1 MSAGTDPSEAA
12 GWFERLEAQ
21 LGQQLEAFLAANPA
35 QEALLREQEQR
46 ERQQRL
52 KRRRLELRG
61 QAEQARTGLL
71 QLAAEI
77 AQWQRRVERA
87 RAAGA
92 SDLAAR
98 AEQHLHGLMA
108 QGRDRW
114 QALGELGSQ
123 FRQVELELEA
133 LAEEEQRQ
141 QQGQAPTS
149 PAGAQAAQSRSG
161 HPQAG
166 GAPAEPSQGDRAQPD
181 PEDLEQAWAR
191 FEAEQDLEQ
200 LRRHQG

>member
-1 MSAGTDPSEAA
+1 MSTGTDPGEAA

-21 LGQQLEAFLAANPA
+21 LEQQLEAFLAANPA
-35 QEALLREQEQR
+35 QEALLREQEQQ

-61 QAEQARTGLL
+61 QAEQARAGLL

-77 AQWQRRVERA
+77 AEWQRRVERA

-92 SDLAAR
+92 TDLAAR

-123 FRQVELELEA
+123 FRQVEQELDA
-133 LAEEEQRQ
+133 L
-141 QQGQAPTS
+141 
-149 PAGAQAAQSRSG
+149 AQAAASQG
-161 HPQAG
+161 PGQPQAG
-166 GAPAEPSQGDRAQPD
+166 GATTDRAQPD
-181 PEDLEQAWAR
+181 PTQADRTPSDPADLEQAWTR
-191 FEAEQDLEQ
+191 FEAEQELEQ
-200 LRRHQG
+200 LRRR

>member
-1 MSAGTDPSEAA
+1 MSTGTDPGEAA

-21 LGQQLEAFLAANPA
+21 LEQQLEAFLAANPA
-35 QEALLREQEQR
+35 QEALLREQEQQ

-61 QAEQARTGLL
+61 QAEQARAGLL

-77 AQWQRRVERA
+77 AEWQRRVERA

-98 AEQHLHGLMA
+98 ADQHLHGLMA

-123 FRQVELELEA
+123 FRQVEQELDA
-133 LAEEEQRQ
+133 L
-141 QQGQAPTS
+141 
-149 PAGAQAAQSRSG
+149 AQAAASQAQG
-161 HPQAG
+161 NPQAE
-166 GAPAEPSQGDRAQPD
+166 GASTDRSQPDRAQADRAQSD
-181 PEDLEQAWAR
+181 PADLEQAWAR
-191 FEAEQDLEQ
+191 FEAEQELEQ
-200 LRRHQG
+200 LRRRQG

>member
-1 MSAGTDPSEAA
+1 MSTGTDPSEAA

-21 LGQQLEAFLAANPA
+21 LEQQLEAFLAANPA
-35 QEALLREQEQR
+35 QEALLREQEQQ

-61 QAEQARTGLL
+61 QAEQARAGLL
-71 QLAAEI
+71 QLATEI
-77 AQWQRRVERA
+77 AEWQRRVERA

-98 AEQHLHGLMA
+98 ADQHLHGLMA
-108 QGRDRW
+108 QGRDRC

-123 FRQVELELEA
+123 FRQVEQELDA
-133 LAEEEQRQ
+133 L
-141 QQGQAPTS
+141 
-149 PAGAQAAQSRSG
+149 AQAAASQEREQ
-161 HPQAG
+161 PQAG
-166 GAPAEPSQGDRAQPD
+166 GAPTDPAQADRAPSD
-181 PEDLEQAWAR
+181 PADLEQAWAR

-200 LRRHQG
+200 LRRRQG